1 MIEEFSWLKVSWI
14 GLRNVLLLDMKQSQW
29 KRFTGRVID
38 EPTIC
43 DLRMKLFDTPE
54 ELWDAFQMYV
64 EWNDQNPLTEVDYV
78 GATAQEVIR
87 KKQRPLSIAGF
98 KKYLTLVMGHPP
110 LNVHGYF
117 KRIGLQWKDL
127 AEVLQ
132 EFVAED
138 QISRALVGQF
148 NANLTAR
155 LNKLSERSE
164 VIEFKEQ
171 PLFAPISAEK
181 SHIESVEIPRL
192 DSEDE

>member
-1 MIEEFSWLKVSWI
+1 M
-14 GLRNVLLLDMKQSQW
+14 
-29 KRFTGRVID
+29 FTGRTDRLVKLYD
-38 EPTIC
+38 AK
-43 DLRMKLFDTPE
+43 MKLFDTPE
-54 ELWDAFQMYV
+54 ELWDAFQSYV
-64 EWNDQNPLTEVDYV
+64 RWANENPLSETDFV
-78 GATAQEVIR
+78 GATAAEVVR

-98 KKYLTLVMGHPP
+98 KKWLVMEMGHPP

-117 KRIGLQWKDL
+117 KRIGAEWKDI

-138 QISRALVGQF
+138 QIGRALVGQF

-181 SHIESVEIPRL
+181 SSIEVQEKPLIESKK
-192 DSEDE
+192 ED